1 MRVADREL
9 KKSIDQDSLF
19 NEKIFIRT
27 EEGTTKD
34 IDFDSL
40 ID

>member
-19 NEKIFIRT
+19 NEKILIQT
-27 EEGTTKD
+27 EEATTKD